1 MSKLKRHLVT
11 EAAKPKWFN
20 DPMRFRRELSEKAH
34 KLAQEIDNY
43 FDIGDR
49 YWPGDADHSKS
60 IYNATNKFL
69 DILDKAVTN
78 LENEVQKA
86 KKISDNRYK

>member
-20 DPMRFRRELSEKAH
+20 DPMGFRQELANKVHE
-34 KLAQEIDNY
+34 LAGIIEDR

-49 YWPGDADHSKS
+49 YWPGDVDHVKS
-60 IYNATNKFL
+60 VYTRTNKFL
-69 DILDKAVTN
+69 DILDKAVAH
-78 LENEVQKA
+78 LEKEVQRA
-86 KKISDNRYK
+86 SKI